1 MGSGGPLLIEHFHDD
16 PVELFCDLVQLGPVA
31 CAGGSGGFV
40 CPVLQCLCHCPWPA
54 EVGTLR
60 PGCERLRDGRHHL
73 DLSVCAKSSAELV
86 CGDLLQRRRER
97 LHEVRGERT
106 VDHCPKGRV
115 FRGVHAVRHRHVHGD
130 AAAEGGVVG
139 NGFHYVIVARQRPAE
154 RLTAGDRTAF
164 AEVVVRRALVVLNL
178 LVARVPVPAQIMAR
192 PLELLLIAPSTPLN
206 DSALRLLAI
215 YNSVLR
221 SFLRSRRPRRCRM
234 TTSPSRRPL
243 NPAAPITPPS
253 PGTPASACAAAP
265 SGLCAGHRLRRP
277 RRCP

>member
-192 PLELLLIAPSTPLN
+192 PPGVAAHRSLDPIKRQRSAPTCNLQLGFALI
-206 DSALRLLAI
+206 SAVQATAALQDD
-215 YNSVLR
+215 
-221 SFLRSRRPRRCRM
+221 
-234 TTSPSRRPL
+234 
-243 NPAAPITPPS
+243 NPPP
-253 PGTPASACAAAP
+253 
-265 SGLCAGHRLRRP
+265 AGGR
-277 RRCP
+277 